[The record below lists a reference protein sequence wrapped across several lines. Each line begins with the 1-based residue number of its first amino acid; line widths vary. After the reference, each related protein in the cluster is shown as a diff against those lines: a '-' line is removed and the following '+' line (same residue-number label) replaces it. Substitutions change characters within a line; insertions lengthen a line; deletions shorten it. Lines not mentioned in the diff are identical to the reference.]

1 MASIKMSDT
10 LRVLNRLQAEGVIG
24 TYAIAGAIAA
34 FRHIEATLTDD
45 LDLLVSIKAQ
55 GGLALVML
63 EPIFARLRAWGYSEF
78 RLEGIVIEG
87 WPVQFLPVASD
98 LDAEALEQAEN
109 IELSLGTPEASVRT
123 RALRAEHVVA
133 IAVKVG
139 RPKDF
144 VRIHQYLE
152 EEAVDL
158 DALRGVLVRHGL
170 KDRWQGF
177 CKRTGVADPIFG

>member
-1 MASIKMSDT
+1 MTSIKMGDT

-45 LDLLVSIKAQ
+45 LDLLVSINAQ
-55 GGLALVML
+55 GGAALVVL

-78 RLEGIVIEG
+78 KLEGIVIEG

-109 IELSLGTPEASVRT
+109 IELPLGPPDMSVPT

-133 IAVKVG
+133 ISLKVG

-152 EEAVDL
+152 EEAIDL
-158 DALRGVLVRHGL
+158 GALRGVLMRHGL
-170 KDRWQGF
+170 KEAWHAF
-177 CKRTGVADPIFG
+177 CRRTGVVDPIFG